1 MTIIQSIILGIIQ
14 GVTEFLPISSSG
26 HLVIAPYLFG
36 WQIPET
42 EAFIFNVLLQVA
54 SLIAVIIFFWTDL
67 IEIGAAMWVSAIRK
81 SPLYSEQSRLGW
93 LLILATIPA
102 GLFGIILKS
111 LLKITFA
118 SPIFAAISLLLTAGL
133 LLLAELFGKRIKH
146 LNNMSWLDSLW
157 IGLFQVLALFP
168 GVSRSGATISAG
180 MIRDLKRPDSA
191 RFSFL
196 MSVPIMLAAGAIAMY
211 DLLRLPDI
219 LEVLPTFIPGLIS
232 STVAGYISIRWLLKY
247 LVKNPLTIFA
257 LYCTALSIVILV
269 LYLMNF

>member
-54 SLIAVIIFFWTDL
+54 SLIAVIIFFWSDL
-67 IEIGAAMWVSAIRK
+67 IEIGADVWVSIISK
-81 SPLYSEQSRLGW
+81 SPTYSEKSRVGW

-102 GLFGIILKS
+102 GLFGITLKG
-111 LLKITFA
+111 LVKITFA
-118 SPIFAAISLLLTAGL
+118 SPIIAAISLLLTAGL
-133 LLLAELFGKRIKH
+133 LLLAELSGNRTKR
-146 LNNMSWLDSLW
+146 LNQINWIDSFW
-157 IGLFQVLALFP
+157 IGLFQILALFP

-180 MIRDLKRPDSA
+180 MMRDIKRPAAA

-196 MSVPIMLAAGAIAMY
+196 MSVPIMLAAGVIAMF
-211 DLLRLPDI
+211 DLLRLPDYVQVI
-219 LEVLPTFIPGLIS
+219 PTFLPGLIS

-257 LYCTALSIVILV
+257 LYCTALSIIIII
-269 LYLMNF
+269 LYLKNF